1 MYNTVMGNF
10 EKRCTVLQSENRRLR
25 DVLADIQIEM
35 YELSNSAIPGGT
47 SPRKTHS
54 PRANKGT
61 QILWKYNIYISSF
74 DQFPCF
80 FHINWVIMVLN
91 SFAKHC

>member
-1 MYNTVMGNF
+1 MYVHTHVKYKNTIWLRPFRHEEDMYNTVMGNF

-61 QILWKYNIYISSF
+61 QIL
-74 DQFPCF
+74 
-80 FHINWVIMVLN
+80 
-91 SFAKHC
+91 